1 MMHLAHDIP
10 GRLRLTTTHLKHDRR
25 AAAAL
30 RSRIRTLGGVEM
42 VSVNS
47 QTGSVIVHY
56 RGGAETRALILRS
69 LGAAAPD
76 AASAPVL
83 QIRAPAPAPALRPRG
98 DAVAE
103 MVAGAI
109 AERLVERAVRMAVAA
124 LI

>member
-10 GRLRLTTTHLKHDRR
+10 GRIRLTTTHLKHDRR

-30 RSRIRTLGGVEM
+30 RSRVRTLSGVETA
-42 VSVNS
+42 SVNP

-56 RGGAETRALILRS
+56 RGGAETRTLILRS

-76 AASAPVL
+76 AVSAPVL
-83 QIRAPAPAPALRPRG
+83 PIRARPSAPALGLRG
-98 DAVAE
+98 EAIAD
-103 MVAGAI
+103 MVADAI
-109 AERLVERAVRMAVAA
+109 SERLVERALRMAVAA